1 MGSAIAARRLLGTD
15 ERNEALD
22 FLAATG
28 GTLIGTVIPFLV
40 VLTVVVFVHELG
52 HFWVARRAGVTI
64 SVFSIGFG
72 PELLGRT
79 DRKGTRWRLSAV
91 PLGGYVR
98 FIDDA
103 NAASQPGEKSA
114 HPGAFQSKGLA
125 ARSAVVA
132 AGPAANF
139 LFAIAVLAVLFYA
152 FGKPMIAPVAG
163 AVEPG
168 SPAAEAGFLPGDRIL
183 AIDGGSIESFADIQ
197 RVVMLQNGVELA
209 IDIERSGNRLT
220 LHATPR
226 SREIVDGFGEKQT
239 VPVLGLRQTNPT
251 IELRSFG
258 PLGAVREAARET
270 WSIVDSTLS
279 SVAGMFSGRTS
290 TTQISGPIGIARVS
304 GQVAALGLIP
314 LINLAAILSISIGL
328 INLFP
333 IPMLDGGH
341 LAFYAI
347 EALRGRPLPERAQ
360 EIGFGIGFA
369 IVLGLM
375 AFGVLNDIA
384 KIASG

>member
-1 MGSAIAARRLLGTD
+1 M
-15 ERNEALD
+15 
-22 FLAATG
+22 G
-28 GTLIGTVIPFLV
+28 GTLTGTIVPFLV

-52 HFWVARRAGVTI
+52 HFLVARRAGVAVA
-64 SVFSIGFG
+64 VFSIGFG
-72 PELLGRT
+72 PEVVGWT
-79 DRKGTRWRLSAV
+79 DSKGTRWKISAV

-103 NAASQPGEKSA
+103 NAASQPGTGGSA
-114 HPGAFQSKGLA
+114 LPGAFQSKGLA
-125 ARSAVVA
+125 ARAAVVA

-139 LFAIAVLAVLFYA
+139 LFAIAVFACLFYA
-152 FGKPMIAPVAG
+152 FGKPLIAPVAG
-163 AVEPG
+163 AVEPD
-168 SPAAEAGFLPGDRIL
+168 SPAAAAGFVAGDRVL
-183 AIDGGSIESFADIQ
+183 AIDGKPIDSFSDIQ
-197 RVVMLQNGVELA
+197 RIVMLKNGVELT
-209 IDIERSGNRLT
+209 IDIDRSGNRLT
-220 LHATPR
+220 LHATPKA
-226 SREIVDGFGEKQT
+226 REIVDGFGEKQT
-239 VPVLGLRQTNPT
+239 VAVLGLRQANPT
-251 IELRSFG
+251 VELREFG
-258 PLGAVREAARET
+258 PVGAVAEAARET

-279 SVAGMFSGRTS
+279 SVAGMFTGRTS
-290 TTQISGPIGIARVS
+290 TSQISGPIGIARVS

-341 LAFYAI
+341 LVFYAL
-347 EALRGRPLPERAQ
+347 EALRGRPLPARAQ

-375 AFGVLNDIA
+375 AFGVLNDIV

>member
-1 MGSAIAARRLLGTD
+1 
-15 ERNEALD
+15 LD

-114 HPGAFQSKGLA
+114 HPGRSSRRGLLPG
-125 ARSAVVA
+125 AVVA

-239 VPVLGLRQTNPT
+239 CRC
-251 IELRSFG
+251 S
-258 PLGAVREAARET
+258 A
-270 WSIVDSTLS
+270 
-279 SVAGMFSGRTS
+279 
-290 TTQISGPIGIARVS
+290 
-304 GQVAALGLIP
+304 
-314 LINLAAILSISIGL
+314 
-328 INLFP
+328 
-333 IPMLDGGH
+333 
-341 LAFYAI
+341 
-347 EALRGRPLPERAQ
+347 
-360 EIGFGIGFA
+360 
-369 IVLGLM
+369 
-375 AFGVLNDIA
+375 
-384 KIASG
+384 

>member
-1 MGSAIAARRLLGTD
+1 M
-15 ERNEALD
+15 D

-28 GTLIGTVIPFLV
+28 GTLIGTIIPFLI

-52 HFWVARRAGVTI
+52 HFWVARRAGVAV

-72 PELLGRT
+72 PELIGRT
-79 DRKGTRWRLSAV
+79 DRKGTRWKLSAV

-103 NAASQPGEKSA
+103 NAASQPGETSSD
-114 HPGAFQSKGLA
+114 PGAFQSKGLP
-125 ARSAVVA
+125 ARAAVVA
-132 AGPAANF
+132 AGPVANF
-139 LFAIAVLAVLFYA
+139 LFAIAVLAILFYA

-168 SPAAEAGFLPGDRIL
+168 SPAAEAGFLAGDRIL
-183 AIDGGSIESFADIQ
+183 AIDGDPIESFADIQ
-197 RVVMLQNGVELA
+197 RIVMLQNGVDLA
-209 IDIERSGNRLT
+209 IEIDRSGNRLT

-226 SREIVDGFGEKQT
+226 SREIIDGFGEKQT

-251 IELRSFG
+251 VELRSFG
-258 PLGAVREAARET
+258 PVGAVREAVRET

-304 GQVAALGLIP
+304 GQVAAMGVIP

>member
-1 MGSAIAARRLLGTD
+1 M
-15 ERNEALD
+15 D

-52 HFWVARRAGVTI
+52 HFWVARRAGVAV

-79 DRKGTRWRLSAV
+79 DRKGTRWKLSAI

-103 NAASQPGEKSA
+103 NAASQPGETSSD
-114 HPGAFQSKGLA
+114 PGAFQSKGLA
-125 ARSAVVA
+125 ARAAVVA

-163 AVEPG
+163 AVEPD

-183 AIDGGSIESFADIQ
+183 AIDGSPVESFADIQ
-197 RVVMLQNGVELA
+197 RVVMLQNGVELT
-209 IDIERSGNRLT
+209 IDVDRSGNRLT

-226 SREIVDGFGEKQT
+226 SREIVDGFGEKQI

-251 IELRSFG
+251 VELRSFG
-258 PLGAVREAARET
+258 PFGAVREAAHET

-290 TTQISGPIGIARVS
+290 TAQISGPIGIARVS

>member
-1 MGSAIAARRLLGTD
+1 MWGEGRTEG
-15 ERNEALD
+15 EALD
-22 FLAATG
+22 FLAVMG
-28 GTLIGTVIPFLV
+28 GTLVGTVIPFLV

-52 HFWVARRAGVTI
+52 HFWVARRVGVAV

-79 DRKGTRWRLSAV
+79 DRKGTRWKVSAV

-103 NAASQPGEKSA
+103 NPASQPGEKSSD
-114 HPGAFQSKGLA
+114 PGAFQSKSLP
-125 ARSAVVA
+125 ARAAVVA

-139 LFAIAVLAVLFYA
+139 LFAIAVLAVLFFA

-168 SPAAEAGFLPGDRIL
+168 SPAAEAGFLAGDRIL
-183 AIDGGSIESFADIQ
+183 AIDGDSIESFADIQ

-209 IDIERSGNRLT
+209 IDVDRSGSRLT

-226 SREIVDGFGEKQT
+226 TRQIIDGFGEKQT
-239 VPVLGLRQTNPT
+239 VPVLGLRQINPT
-251 IELRSFG
+251 VELRSFG
-258 PLGAVREAARET
+258 PLGAVREAVRET

-304 GQVAALGLIP
+304 GQVAAMGLIP

>member
-1 MGSAIAARRLLGTD
+1 MPEAGPRED
-15 ERNEALD
+15 EALG
-22 FLAATG
+22 FLSATG
-28 GTLIGTVIPFLV
+28 GTLIGTILPFLV

-52 HFWVARRAGVTI
+52 HFWVARRTGVAV

-72 PELLGRT
+72 PELLGWN
-79 DRKGTRWRLSAV
+79 DRKGTRWKLSAI

-103 NAASQPGEKSA
+103 DAASRPDGERSQVD
-114 HPGAFQSKGLA
+114 GAFQSKGLA
-125 ARSAVVA
+125 ARAAVVA

-139 LFAIAVLAVLFYA
+139 LFAIAVLAALFYA

-163 AVEPG
+163 SVEPD
-168 SPAAEAGFLPGDRIL
+168 SPAAAAGFAPGDRIL
-183 AIDGGSIESFADIQ
+183 SIDGNPIESFADIQ
-197 RVVMLQNGVELA
+197 RIVMLRNGVSLA
-209 IDIERSGNRLT
+209 IDVDRAGNRLT

-251 IELRSFG
+251 VELRSFG
-258 PLGAVREAARET
+258 PFGALGEAVHET

-290 TTQISGPIGIARVS
+290 TAQISGPIGIARVS

-314 LINLAAILSISIGL
+314 LVNLAAILSISIGL

-360 EIGFGIGFA
+360 EIGYGIGFA

>member
-1 MGSAIAARRLLGTD
+1 M
-15 ERNEALD
+15 D

-28 GTLIGTVIPFLV
+28 GTLIGTVIPFLL

-52 HFWVARRAGVTI
+52 HFWVARRAGVAV

-79 DRKGTRWRLSAV
+79 DSKGTRWKLSAI

-103 NAASQPGEKSA
+103 NAASQPGQKSA
-114 HPGAFQSKGLA
+114 DPGAFQSKGLG
-125 ARSAVVA
+125 ARAAVVA

-139 LFAIAVLAVLFYA
+139 LFAIAVLTVLFYA

-163 AVEPG
+163 AVEPD

-183 AIDGGSIESFADIQ
+183 AIEGRSIESFADIQ

-209 IDIERSGNRLT
+209 IDVDRSGNRLT

-226 SREIVDGFGEKQT
+226 SREIVDGFGEKQI

-251 IELRSFG
+251 VELRSFG
-258 PLGAVREAARET
+258 PVGAVREAVGET

-341 LAFYAI
+341 LAFYAV

>member
-1 MGSAIAARRLLGTD
+1 
-15 ERNEALD
+15 LD

-28 GTLIGTVIPFLV
+28 GTLIGTVLPFLV

-52 HFWVARRAGVTI
+52 HFWVARRVGVAVA
-64 SVFSIGFG
+64 VFSIGFG
-72 PELLGRT
+72 PELVGWN
-79 DRKGTRWRLSAV
+79 DRKGTRWRISAV

-103 NAASQPGEKSA
+103 NAASQPGSGA
-114 HPGAFQSKGLA
+114 SDVPGAFQSKGLA
-125 ARSAVVA
+125 ARAAVVA
-132 AGPAANF
+132 AGPFANF

-163 AVEPG
+163 AIEPD
-168 SPAAEAGFLPGDRIL
+168 SPAAEAGLRPGDRIL
-183 AIDGGSIESFADIQ
+183 AIDGSPIESFSDIQ
-197 RVVMLQNGVELA
+197 RIVVLRNGVDLA
-209 IDIERSGNRLT
+209 IDIDRSGEQLT
-220 LHATPR
+220 VHATPR
-226 SREIVDGFGEKQT
+226 NKEIADGFGGRQI

-251 IELRSFG
+251 VELRTYG
-258 PLGAVREAARET
+258 PVGAVGAAVEET

-290 TTQISGPIGIARVS
+290 TSQISGPIGIARVS
-304 GQVAALGLIP
+304 GQVAAMGLIP

-341 LAFYAI
+341 LTFYAI

-360 EIGFGIGFA
+360 EIGYGIGFA

-375 AFGVLNDIA
+375 AFGVLNDIL
-384 KIASG
+384 KIAAG

>member
-1 MGSAIAARRLLGTD
+1 M
-15 ERNEALD
+15 D
-22 FLAATG
+22 FLTATG

-52 HFWVARRAGVTI
+52 HFWVARRAGVAV

-72 PELLGRT
+72 PELLGLT
-79 DRKGTRWRLSAV
+79 DRKGTRWKLSAI

-103 NAASQPGEKSA
+103 NAASQPGEKSSD
-114 HPGAFQSKGLA
+114 PGAFQSKGLA
-125 ARSAVVA
+125 PRAAVVA

-139 LFAIAVLAVLFYA
+139 LFAIAVLAALFYA

-163 AVEPG
+163 AVEPD

-183 AIDGGSIESFADIQ
+183 AIDGSPVESFADIQ

-209 IDIERSGNRLT
+209 IDVDRSGARLT

-226 SREIVDGFGEKQT
+226 SREIVDGFGEKQI

-251 IELRSFG
+251 VELRSFG
-258 PLGAVREAARET
+258 PFGAVREAVHET

-290 TTQISGPIGIARVS
+290 TAQISGPIGIARVS

-328 INLFP
+328 INLVP

-341 LAFYAI
+341 LVFYAI